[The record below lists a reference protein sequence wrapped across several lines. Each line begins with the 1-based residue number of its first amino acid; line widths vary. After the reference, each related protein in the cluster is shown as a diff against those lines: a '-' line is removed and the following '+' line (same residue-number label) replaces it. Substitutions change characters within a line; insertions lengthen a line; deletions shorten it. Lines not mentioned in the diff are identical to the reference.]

1 MESHKIHVPRHKAAI
16 LSTNPIKANLVGH
29 ESIMYVYIE
38 QWVYINIPVVIR
50 GRPVHDSRNNFL
62 PRHIPSDAMMT
73 WWKTKARLHSA
84 RSQVLPVQQCTR
96 HGHGEMLCDLKQRLS
111 MALVTLAINF
121 QVHISI
127 ACDFSRDP
135 ESYRREDLW
144 SMASMASVSRHR
156 AVLDSNHPTVTS
168 LQDLCRRKNR
178 THGVESMCIYI

>member
-1 MESHKIHVPRHKAAI
+1 
-16 LSTNPIKANLVGH
+16 
-29 ESIMYVYIE
+29 
-38 QWVYINIPVVIR
+38 
-50 GRPVHDSRNNFL
+50 
-62 PRHIPSDAMMT
+62 
-73 WWKTKARLHSA
+73 
-84 RSQVLPVQQCTR
+84 
-96 HGHGEMLCDLKQRLS
+96 MLCDLKQRLS

-168 LQDLCRRKNR
+168 LQDLCWRNNR
-178 THGVESMCIYI
+178 THRVESMCIYI